1 MSTSTTVSRNAS
13 DMANALRFTGLIL
26 GALALALAMFYGLM
40 LPPMSDLG
48 LMTVFLSITA
58 ALSIA
63 AGYIAYRQRWIQY
76 SPRLALTIFASCT
89 LSSLLT
95 FINVWLTARLM
106 FASQHDL
113 MLATVLLFFAGGI
126 SIAHG
131 WFFAQALTVRIDVLE
146 QAAEAIGAGQLGV
159 RVPVNGRDEMTR
171 LARTFNQMAD
181 QLQAA
186 DAHQRQ
192 LDRLRRDLLAWISH
206 DLQTPL
212 ASVRVIVEALADDVI
227 DDEQT
232 RRRYLRTAQ
241 RDIQALSGLI
251 DDLFQMS
258 QIDAGGLQLERIAI
272 PLEDLIS
279 DTLESFTPL
288 AHERGITLGGNAGG
302 SGLVTLDPRR
312 LGRALANLISNAL
325 RHTPAGGRVT
335 VTAERRDR
343 QVHITVADTGEG
355 IAADDLP
362 HIFDRFYRGDK
373 ARSRTTGGAG
383 LGLAI
388 TRGIVEAHR
397 GQITCDSTL
406 EEGTTFTITLPAT
419 LST

>member
-1 MSTSTTVSRNAS
+1 MRTSPPLTHKANDIS
-13 DMANALRFTGLIL
+13 NALRFTGLVL
-26 GALALALAMFYGLM
+26 GALALALALFYGLM

-48 LMTVFLSITA
+48 LMTLFLSITA

-76 SPRLALTIFASCT
+76 SPRLAFTIFASCT

-95 FINVWLTARLM
+95 FVNVWLTARLM

-131 WFFAQALTVRIDVLE
+131 WFFAQALTVRIDALE
-146 QAAEAIGAGQLGV
+146 EAAEAIGAGQLSV

-186 DAHQRQ
+186 DARQRQ
-192 LDRLRRDLLAWISH
+192 LDTLRRDLIAWVSH

-212 ASVRVIVEALADDVI
+212 ASVRVIVEALADDVV
-227 DDEQT
+227 DDPET
-232 RRRYLRTAQ
+232 RQRYLRTAQ
-241 RDIQALSGLI
+241 RDIQSLSGLI

-258 QIDAGGLQLERIAI
+258 QIDAGGLQLERVPI
-272 PLEDLIS
+272 PLDDLIS

-288 AHERGITLGGNAGG
+288 ARERGIQLGGNARGC
-302 SGLVTLDPRR
+302 GLIALDPRR
-312 LGRALANLISNAL
+312 FGRALGNLIGNAL
-325 RHTPAGGRVT
+325 RHTPAGGSVT
-335 VTAERRDR
+335 VTAERHAD
-343 QVHITVADTGEG
+343 QVLITISDTGEG
-355 IAADDLP
+355 IAPDDLP
-362 HIFDRFYRGDK
+362 LIFDRFYRGDK
-373 ARSRTTGGAG
+373 ARSRSTGGAG

-388 TRGIVEAHR
+388 TRGIVEAHH
-397 GQITCDSTL
+397 GQITCRSAP
-406 EEGTTFTITLPAT
+406 EQGTTFTITLPAAP
-419 LST
+419 